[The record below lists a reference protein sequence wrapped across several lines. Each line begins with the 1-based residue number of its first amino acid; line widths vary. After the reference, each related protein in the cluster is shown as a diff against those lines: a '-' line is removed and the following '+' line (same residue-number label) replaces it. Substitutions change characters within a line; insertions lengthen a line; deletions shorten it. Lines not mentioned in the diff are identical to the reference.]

1 MCDLTA
7 LHQLRHALSTSA
19 QARLTL
25 QRLSDVCGAGH
36 LVAISK
42 RCSATRLMAGQRQP
56 DGRSLRTTM
65 MAWLTCRDKQR
76 CRRSPLCGEHLTVK
90 KPVDLCI
97 TQARYT
103 QLQPA
108 HQQQPRRTFYHFI
121 RHTSLRQ
128 SWLRASA
135 EAAPLLGG
143 YGTPLSLLLSP
154 APLGL
159 RGARAAAT
167 FRR

>member
-1 MCDLTA
+1 MLRRA
-7 LHQLRHALSTSA
+7 LVRLMPTEIADFLLSYHS
-19 QARLTL
+19 
-25 QRLSDVCGAGH
+25 
-36 LVAISK
+36 
-42 RCSATRLMAGQRQP
+42 CSATRLMAGQRQP